1 MSQFVEIQRVDR
13 EIGDFE
19 EETAIFS
26 AHTEVVREIEINTA
40 SVNKCRLGLTCDTVA
55 QESICRIEDQSSS
68 ACQRVRSN
76 VPGVHWDVRHE

>member
-1 MSQFVEIQRVDR
+1 MSHFVEIQRVDR

-40 SVNKCRLGLTCDTVA
+40 SVNKCRLGLTSDTVD
-55 QESICRIEDQSSS
+55 QESVCRIEDQSSS

-76 VPGVHWDVRHE
+76 AGFVYRNVRHE